1 VLLLGSI
8 VVIGLLLGWG
18 FGGRIRN
25 LAELEVR
32 LWWLVPIAL
41 VMQVISIP
49 RTGEGP
55 GRYAPFAVLLLSFV
69 LIGVVMAANWSLR
82 GFPTILLGVILN
94 VIPIAINQGMPVSG
108 AAVVESGGSLEAV
121 PRELGE
127 KHHLLRPEDR
137 LTALA
142 DVIAVRPPFQ
152 AVVSA
157 GDLVMWVGAGWFLT
171 AAMLGRPR
179 RERRPSPAP
188 RRTARSSRT

>member
-1 VLLLGSI
+1 MLLLASI

-18 FGGRIRN
+18 LGGRIRN

-32 LWWLVPIAL
+32 LWWLVPLAL
-41 VMQVISIP
+41 AMQSVSIP
-49 RTGEGP
+49 RAAQGP
-55 GRYAPFAVLLLSFV
+55 GRYAPFAVLLFSFA
-69 LIGVVMAANWSLR
+69 LIGLVMGLNSGLR

-108 AAVVESGGSLEAV
+108 PAVIASGGSIEAV
-121 PRELGE
+121 PRELGD

-157 GDLVMWVGAGWFLT
+157 GDLVMWVGAAWFLT

-179 RERRPSPAP
+179 RERPPHPVPQQA
-188 RRTARSSRT
+188 ARSSRT